1 MNQLEEYV
9 SNNAAAFDSGVLP
22 EGAEERFLARWD
34 AARRRR
40 RVAIPF
46 AALAVA
52 ASLAAV
58 LFIQG
63 TGTRDWLRKAEQTPE
78 GIYSGYLAA
87 VSSVWEKVGEDEE
100 ASETLAILT
109 EETVPLGEQLPQ
121 ILPFNAY
128 PKGEEPADHADQ
140 TVALGPQGNF
150 QPSHRPLEA
159 PGELDAVVHRGTV
172 FVFQRTFE
180 HYH

>member
-9 SNNAAAFDSGVLP
+9 SKNAAAFDSGVLP

-46 AALAVA
+46 AVLAVA

-109 EETVPLGEQLPQ
+109 EETVPLGEQLPSELSDAERTA
-121 ILPFNAY
+121 ILRDYYNTLLD
-128 PKGEEPADHADQ
+128 GADRIRKH
-140 TVALGPQGNF
+140 LINK
-150 QPSHRPLEA
+150 EI
-159 PGELDAVVHRGTV
+159 
-172 FVFQRTFE
+172 
-180 HYH
+180 